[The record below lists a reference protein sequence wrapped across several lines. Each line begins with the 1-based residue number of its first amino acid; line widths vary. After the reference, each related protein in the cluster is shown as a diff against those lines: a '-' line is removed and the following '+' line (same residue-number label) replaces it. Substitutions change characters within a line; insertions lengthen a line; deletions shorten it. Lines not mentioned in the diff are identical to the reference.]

1 MSVASLLVVVA
12 ALLIGTIGKAI
23 TGFGLP
29 LIAIPV
35 MAAFI
40 DVETAVV
47 IMVFPSTLSN
57 VWLLWEFRG
66 AASRIERLPFALAC
80 GLVGIAFG
88 TWLLKTLDHRILA
101 LVLAGWIGVF
111 LLMRSTGRTFAFSDR
126 QQRVM
131 LPIVVGLGGITQGA
145 TGIAGPIV
153 VTYMH
158 AFRLDRG
165 LVVFAVSAI
174 FLSYG
179 LTQIASM
186 LTLGLMTADR
196 LLAGL
201 VATIPV
207 IVGMPLGLRIGRAID
222 ARAFNACV
230 YALLALTGLKLVW
243 DGLGGPL

>member
-1 MSVASLLVVVA
+1 MSVESIVVAVA

-57 VWLLWEFRG
+57 VWLLWEFRR
-66 AASRIERLPFALAC
+66 AASRIERLPLAVAL
-80 GLVGIAFG
+80 GLVGIALG
-88 TWLLKTLDHRILA
+88 TWLLKTLDHRVLA
-101 LVLAGWIGVF
+101 LVLAGWIGVY
-111 LLMRSTGRTFAFSDR
+111 LLLQISRRKFDFSGA

-131 LPIVVGLGGITQGA
+131 LPLVVGLGGVTQGA

-153 VTYMH
+153 VTYLH
-158 AFRLDRG
+158 AFKLDRG
-165 LVVFAVSAI
+165 MMVFAVSAI

-179 LTQIASM
+179 FAQVASM
-186 LTLGLMTADR
+186 VALELMTWER
-196 LLAGL
+196 LVTGL
-201 VATIPV
+201 VAMVPV
-207 IVGMPLGLRIGRAID
+207 LFGMPLGLYIGRRID
-222 ARAFNACV
+222 ARAFNVCV
-230 YALLALTGLKLVW
+230 YLLLGLTGLKLVW
-243 DGLGGPL
+243 DGLGGSF